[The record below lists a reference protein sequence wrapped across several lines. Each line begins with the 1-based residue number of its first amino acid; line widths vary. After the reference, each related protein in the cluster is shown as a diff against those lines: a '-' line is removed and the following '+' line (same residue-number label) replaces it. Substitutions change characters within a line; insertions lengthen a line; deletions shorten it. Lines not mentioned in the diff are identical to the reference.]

1 MKKQELIKIIKEEL
15 QNTLNELD
23 ILDDP
28 VATGAHAN
36 LQTRLKD
43 GDPEEIEKAIEF
55 QKALGT
61 GQGAAVSALLMAM
74 GIPAAALPVENAM
87 VKVAVGVFNKLPKPI
102 QKDLYNL
109 GLNAY
114 KKGTG
119 SEAMRNFLAQ
129 ASRNLF

>member
-1 MKKQELIKIIKEEL
+1 MKKQDLIKIIKEEL
-15 QNTLNELD
+15 KNTLNELD

-55 QKALGT
+55 QKALGA
-61 GQGAAVSALLMAM
+61 GQGAAASALLVAM
-74 GIPAAALPVENAM
+74 GFPAAALPAENAM
-87 VKVAVGVFNKLPKPI
+87 VKGAVNVFSKLPTKT
-102 QKDLYNL
+102 KSDLYNL

-114 KKGTG
+114 KNGTG
-119 SEAMRNFLAQ
+119 SEAMRKFLSQ
-129 ASRNLF
+129 ASKHLL